1 MEVGGRRKA
10 YWCVRD
16 FDSRLWWQLQVRFS
30 VICSINFFFK
40 LNIFQIFLTG
50 VVFSSD
56 NPCGS
61 SSDHGI
67 FLLIYHIRSVS
78 CCQTTYKYDG
88 ICTRTQGYT
97 SVSIE

>member
-1 MEVGGRRKA
+1 MVA
-10 YWCVRD
+10 AA
-16 FDSRLWWQLQVRFS
+16 S
-30 VICSINFFFK
+30 
-40 LNIFQIFLTG
+40 NIFNRINTICLLEIKLGMYFSNSSSHLG

-88 ICTRTQGYT
+88 LCTRTQGYT
-97 SVSIE
+97 SVSVE